1 VFQWFKDL
9 FGGSRYKGHPEAV
22 IVSCYFNPENSPYRL
37 KAFNRYY
44 ETIKHLN
51 HRIIECVI
59 GNNGVAQLPKAEN
72 IQVVRTEN
80 LLWHKESLLNKVI
93 AELPPQFKYVFW
105 VDADV
110 LFTNRNWIPESVEKL
125 RGEARILQPFEYCV
139 HLNKDEDKPD
149 FDLSK
154 ERINASKF
162 NRHPQVWRSF
172 CANYATTEFSDC
184 SDYNKHGHVGFAYG
198 ARREVLEKCPLY
210 DRCLIGGADH
220 IIAHAAAGHI
230 PHNCIT
236 KAFADDI
243 DEVNDW
249 SRDFFKVVQGKIDY
263 TPGDLFHIW
272 HGDTDRRQYL
282 KRIKDFTPE
291 NKEIRHKDENGL
303 YVTGKEDS
311 PYIKEYFRNR
321 EVQPTG
327 KHVPPKQ
334 VTPAKTVYRGTS
346 GGSYH
351 HHHHTRD
358 VIILGQHGH
367 NQQSP
372 PKSKKQSETGLVN
385 EAPSSYT
392 RPVSSDDET
401 FS

>member
-1 VFQWFKDL
+1 MFQWFKDL

-59 GNNGVAQLPKAEN
+59 GDKGVPQLPKVES
-72 IQVVRTEN
+72 IQVIRTEN
-80 LLWHKESLLNKVI
+80 LLWHKESLLNKII
-93 AELPPQFKYVFW
+93 AELPPHFKYVFW

-110 LFTNRNWIPESVEKL
+110 LFTNRNWIPESVEQL
-125 RGEARILQPFEYCV
+125 QGEARILQPFEYCV
-139 HLNKDEDKPD
+139 HLNKDEEKPS
-149 FDLSK
+149 FDYEK
-154 ERINASKF
+154 EKVNANKF
-162 NRHPQVWRSF
+162 NRHKQLWRSF
-172 CANYATTEFSDC
+172 SANYMTTDFADC
-184 SDYNKHGHVGFAYG
+184 ADYNKHGHVGFAWA

-230 PHNCIT
+230 PHDCIT
-236 KAFADDI
+236 KAFADNI
-243 DEVNDW
+243 DEVNKW
-249 SRDFFKVVQGKIDY
+249 SQNFFKIVAGKFGCIS
-263 TPGDLFHIW
+263 GDLFHLW

-327 KHVPPKQ
+327 KHVPPVAK
-334 VTPAKTVYRGTS
+334 PAKTVYRGTS

-351 HHHHTRD
+351 HHHHTSD

-367 NQQSP
+367 NQQPP
-372 PKSKKQSETGLVN
+372 PKSKKQPETGLVN
-385 EAPSSYT
+385 EAPPSYT